1 MKHLKPVT
9 KAQSTDVAGII
20 STLLALI
27 AALAPIIQWIIDSK
41 PVEG

>member
-20 STLLALI
+20 SEVLALI
-27 AALAPIIQWIIDSK
+27 AALAPIIQWIVNSK
-41 PVEG
+41 PVQG